1 MPDLPSTPFLG
12 NAPVKATTSKSP
24 TETVFDSTPVLN
36 GGNTLKDIRLV
47 SDLYTPVKSTTSS
60 NMSSLTLPRDQQ
72 SSSSGSEVSN
82 GSQLLKQ
89 MVQRLAQKS
98 QHQVDDGCADM
109 PVSSSTSDVQFTD
122 KGETLADVDSRF
134 TGFKFASGGDAFQV
148 SAASLQK
155 ARALLEVDEND
166 DCNQAVEPQDHLQD
180 RQMFGFTK
188 ARGTKLPPPSEK
200 AQSRASELF
209 STEDKPISVGFSSA
223 SGKKVF
229 APSESAMLQA
239 NRILQSP
246 QSSSS
251 SQSQSKQSQGGFKV
265 PQLPFKRS
273 GQVLNQRHSI
283 AVPTKK
289 KQRILTKQNTRL
301 SLPTQING
309 KSLQGSRSAF
319 KIPYAKDRPL
329 TQTPVKAVKPKEQLK
344 SVFNMESV
352 VHRLNLSDLQL
363 EHYSSQELVD
373 KFAIPSQYISVFEEK
388 QFESFT
394 FEVDGG
400 ARFGWSDA
408 KDQLIAITN
417 SIDMQ
422 IDKWVQNHY
431 KLIVQKLLCYV
442 LKFPSIFWVDESKRR
457 EWCSPD
463 AVMRQL
469 CYRYE
474 REHLMAHR
482 SSIKIICE
490 QDAPSSY
497 PLVLFVYSVAI
508 SADSDQAECL
518 LSDGWYM
525 VNAQLDPVLTRSVK
539 NGKLLSGQKLLV
551 CNAQM
556 INQSE
561 ACSPLELSSDS
572 KLRIFANS
580 TRRVAWH
587 TRLGHLRVPPL
598 VIPVRSINSEGG
610 LISYVET
617 FIIRKY
623 PVIYTETL
631 PDGSKVSRNQ
641 SEEELYCQTY
651 NAKMQQYFEE
661 LRAKS
666 FSYGGQSETEL
677 SELRDQ
683 IQERFPTRN
692 VRSTMK
698 VRILCSSCFNKD
710 VQVVQ
715 QQSHHA
721 QVTIY
726 NPEQIA
732 PSITEGNA
740 YKIYNLMPFLN
751 QSNAAIKSLHST
763 KMSRFFTSDM
773 QRCDTIS
780 AQLPS
785 VQSCNDLKHLQHGT
799 EFDVCVKICHSQ
811 DKIICCDQSE
821 SLLLLRTSISAQK
834 PVSFKAET
842 VIIRCLQFDYYD
854 PKFDLAVGIITQDT
868 QFQYNGQNA
877 TERDAL
883 KRVQLWSSQDMS
895 SVTVAEKLLTI
906 GIN

>member
-12 NAPVKATTSKSP
+12 NAAVKASTSKSP
-24 TETVFDSTPVLN
+24 AETVFDSTPVLN
-36 GGNTLKDIRLV
+36 GGNTFKDIRLV

-60 NMSSLTLPRDQQ
+60 NMSSLTLPHDQQ

-98 QHQVDDGCADM
+98 QHQLVDGCANM
-109 PVSSSTSDVQFTD
+109 PNTSATSDVSSTE
-122 KGETLADVDSRF
+122 KVETLAGVDSGF
-134 TGFKFASGGDAFQV
+134 TGFKFASGGDAFKV

-166 DCNQAVEPQDHLQD
+166 YCNQAVEPQDHLQE
-180 RQMFGFTK
+180 RQSFGFTN
-188 ARGTKLPPPSEK
+188 ARGAKLPPPSEK
-200 AQSRASELF
+200 AQRCASKLF
-209 STEDKPISVGFSSA
+209 LTEDKPISVGFSSA

-239 NRILQSP
+239 NRILQSS

-251 SQSQSKQSQGGFKV
+251 SSSKQSQGSFKV
-265 PQLPFKRS
+265 PQLPSKRS
-273 GQVLNQRHSI
+273 GQVVNQRHSI

-289 KQRILTKQNTRL
+289 KKQRILTRENTRL
-301 SLPTQING
+301 SLPTQVNDQ
-309 KSLQGSRSAF
+309 SVQSSRSAF
-319 KIPYAKDRPL
+319 KIPYAKDKPL
-329 TQTPVKAVKPKEQLK
+329 IQTPVKAVKPKEQLK

-352 VHRLNLSDLQL
+352 AHRLNLSDLQL

-373 KFAIPSQYISVFEEK
+373 KFAIPSQYVSVFEEQK
-388 QFESFT
+388 FESFT

-400 ARFGWSDA
+400 ARFGWNDA
-408 KDQLIAITN
+408 KDNMVALAN

-442 LKFPSIFWVDESKRR
+442 LKFPSIFWVDESKRSQ
-457 EWCSPD
+457 WCSPD
-463 AVMRQL
+463 SVMRQL

-497 PLVLFVYSVAI
+497 PMILFIYSVAI
-508 SADSDQAECL
+508 SVDSDQAECL
-518 LSDGWYM
+518 LSDGWYI
-525 VNAQLDPVLTRSVK
+525 VSAQLDHVLTRSVK
-539 NGKLLSGQKLLV
+539 NGKLRSGQKLLV

-561 ACSPLELSSDS
+561 ACSPLELTPDS
-572 KLRIFANS
+572 RLRIFANS

-587 TRLGHLRVPPL
+587 TRLGHLLVSPL
-598 VIPVRSINSEGG
+598 VIPIRSINSEGG
-610 LISYVET
+610 LISCVEA

-641 SEEELYCQTY
+641 ADEELYCQTY

-666 FSYGGQSETEL
+666 FSYGGHSESEL

-710 VQVVQ
+710 VQIVQ

-721 QVTIY
+721 LVTIY
-726 NPEQIA
+726 NPEQVA
-732 PSITEGNA
+732 PSIIEGNA
-740 YKIYNLMPFLN
+740 YKIYNLMPFSN
-751 QSNAAIKSLHST
+751 QSNASIKSLHST
-763 KMSRFFTSDM
+763 KISRFFTSDM
-773 QRCDTIS
+773 QRCGSIS

-785 VQSCNDLKHLQHGT
+785 IQSCNDLKHLQHGD
-799 EFDVCVKICHSQ
+799 EFDACVKICYSQ

-821 SLLLLRTSISAQK
+821 SLLLLKTSISAKK

-854 PKFDLAVGIITQDT
+854 LKFDLAVGIITQDT
-868 QFQYNGQNA
+868 QFQYKGQNA

-883 KRVQLWSSQDMS
+883 KRVQQWSSQDIS